1 MESIIPPLC
10 SSKFPMKL
18 ISWGMLVFLVLTNLC
33 QPVYSIF
40 HGTKNLITE
49 MDLFG
54 DAHESEWS
62 PFPEICH
69 TSYNDE
75 T

>member
-1 MESIIPPLC
+1 MSTSFSII
-10 SSKFPMKL
+10 
-18 ISWGMLVFLVLTNLC
+18 
-33 QPVYSIF
+33 